1 MKKMLALLL
10 ALTMLFTLAACAA
23 QPAADAKETDAPAA
37 QTETAQPAQA
47 EEASSDEHEPVT
59 LEFLCWGAAE
69 ATTADAFNA
78 MLNAFHEKYPWITVE
93 VTESNYDAVNTSLL
107 TRIASNSA
115 PDVAQVSNQWVATYY
130 EMGGLL
136 PLDEYMSAETLAD
149 YYPGTMSGTNIGG
162 HQYSATWITQ
172 PFALYCNMD
181 LLSAA
186 GYDHTP
192 TTWDEMLEMAYA
204 VKDLGKNADG
214 NVVYGRTVSTQVLA
228 NAGYVSLIDVWANGG
243 DFYSEDG
250 SILYGDD
257 ATVAALTELQKEAKE
272 GVIALGNQIVDNR
285 ALFGNNQV
293 AFHIDAPS
301 QLVNWSN
308 VNVVTSLIPGAA
320 SFSSDHHIAAFANT
334 EHPEECA
341 LFIDFMT
348 GIEAMELY
356 TSYCDVMPGRASV
369 EALDYY
375 KNLNDNMSV
384 FYKAASECKPLPVN
398 SSNFVAAMEL
408 LATAVQRVTIGDE
421 APAAVA
427 EDTHNQLVEM
437 YK

>member
-1 MKKMLALLL
+1 MKKILAIVLALAMILS
-10 ALTMLFTLAACAA
+10 LAACGSKAEETKPAESVKTTEAA
-23 QPAADAKETDAPAA
+23 K
-37 QTETAQPAQA
+37 TETVK
-47 EEASSDEHEPVT
+47 EEKEPVT

-69 ATTADAFNA
+69 ETTADAFKA
-78 MLNAFHEKYPWITVE
+78 MLDGFMEKYPWITVE

-107 TRIASNSA
+107 TRIAAQDA

-149 YYPGTMSGTNIGG
+149 FYPGTMSGTNIDG

-172 PFALYCNMD
+172 PFALYCNSD
-181 LLSAA
+181 LLAAA

-192 TTWDEMLEMAYA
+192 TTWDELIEMSYA
-204 VKDLGKNADG
+204 VAALGKNADG
-214 NVVYGRTVSTQVLA
+214 NTVYGRTLGTKVLA
-228 NAGYVSLIDVWANGG
+228 NAGYMSLIDVWANGG
-243 DFYSEDG
+243 DYYAEDG
-250 SILYGDD
+250 TIAYGDE
-257 ATVAALTELQKEAKE
+257 ATVAALTEMQKEIQE
-272 GVIALGNQIVDNR
+272 GVIAAGNQIVDNR
-285 ALFGNNQV
+285 TLFGNGQV

-301 QLVNWSN
+301 QLKNWTE
-308 VNVVTSLIPGAA
+308 VNVTTSLIPGSY
-320 SFSSDHHIAAFANT
+320 SFSSDHHIIASANT

-341 LFIDFMT
+341 LFIDYMT
-348 GIEAMELY
+348 GIEAVEKY
-356 TSYCDVMPGRASV
+356 TSFTDVMPGRTSV

-384 FYKAASECKPLPVN
+384 FYKAAAQCKALPVN

-408 LATAVQRVTIGDE
+408 LATAVQRVTIGNED
-421 APAAVA
+421 PATVA
-427 EDTHNQLVEM
+427 AETHDQLVEM

>member
-1 MKKMLALLL
+1 MKKMIAIVLAL
-10 ALTMLFTLAACAA
+10 AMMLSLAACGTS
-23 QPAADAKETDAPAA
+23 K
-37 QTETAQPAQA
+37 
-47 EEASSDEHEPVT
+47 EEAKAPEAAKSTEAAKTEEVKQEEKNPVT

-78 MLNAFHEKYPWITVE
+78 MLNGFMEKYPWITVE

-107 TRIASNSA
+107 TRFAAGDA

-136 PLDEYMSAETLAD
+136 PLDEYLSAETLAD
-149 YYPGTMSGTNIGG
+149 YYPGTMNGTNIEG

-172 PFALYCNMD
+172 PFALYCNSD
-181 LLSAA
+181 LLAEA

-192 TTWDEMLEMAYA
+192 TTWEEFIEMSYA
-204 VKDLGKNADG
+204 VAALGKNAEG
-214 NVVYGRTVSTQVLA
+214 NTVYGRTLGTQVLA
-228 NAGYVSLIDVWANGG
+228 NAGYMSLIDVWANGG
-243 DFYSEDG
+243 DYYADDG
-250 SILYGDD
+250 SIAYGDE
-257 ATVAALTELQKEAKE
+257 ATVAALAEMQKEIQD
-272 GVIALGNQIVDNR
+272 GVIAAGNQIVDNR
-285 ALFGNNQV
+285 TLFGNGQV

-301 QLVNWSN
+301 QLKNWTE
-308 VNVVTSLIPGAA
+308 VNVTTSLIPGSY
-320 SFSSDHHIAAFANT
+320 SFSSDHHIVASANT

-341 LFIDFMT
+341 LFIEYMT

-356 TSYCDVMPGRASV
+356 TSYTDVMPGRSSV

-375 KNLNDNMSV
+375 KELNGNMSV
-384 FYKAASECKPLPVN
+384 FYKAASQCKALPVN

-408 LATAVQRVTIGDE
+408 LATAVQRVTIGNED
-421 APAAVA
+421 PAAVA
-427 EDTHNQLVEM
+427 TDTHDQLVEM

>member
-1 MKKMLALLL
+1 MQNNEKDSRHRTGTGHDSVSGRGSKAEETKP
-10 ALTMLFTLAACAA
+10 AESVKTTEAA
-23 QPAADAKETDAPAA
+23 K
-37 QTETAQPAQA
+37 TETVK
-47 EEASSDEHEPVT
+47 EEKEPVT

-69 ATTADAFNA
+69 ETTADAFKA
-78 MLNAFHEKYPWITVE
+78 MLDGFMEKYPWITVE

-107 TRIASNSA
+107 TRIAAQDA

-149 YYPGTMSGTNIGG
+149 FYPGTMSGTNIDG

-172 PFALYCNMD
+172 PFALYCNSD
-181 LLSAA
+181 LLAAA

-192 TTWDEMLEMAYA
+192 TTWDELIEMSYA
-204 VKDLGKNADG
+204 VAALGKNADG
-214 NVVYGRTVSTQVLA
+214 NTVYGRTLGTKVLA
-228 NAGYVSLIDVWANGG
+228 NAGYMFLIDVWANGG
-243 DFYSEDG
+243 DYYAEDG
-250 SILYGDD
+250 TIAYGDE
-257 ATVAALTELQKEAKE
+257 ATVAALTEMQKEIQE
-272 GVIALGNQIVDNR
+272 GVIAAGNQIVDNR
-285 ALFGNNQV
+285 TLFGNGQV

-301 QLVNWSN
+301 QLKNWTE
-308 VNVVTSLIPGAA
+308 VNVTTSLIPGSY
-320 SFSSDHHIAAFANT
+320 SFSSDHHIIASANT

-341 LFIDFMT
+341 LFIDYMT
-348 GIEAMELY
+348 GIEAMEKY
-356 TSYCDVMPGRASV
+356 TSFTDVMPGRTSV

-384 FYKAASECKPLPVN
+384 FYKAAAQCKALPVN

-408 LATAVQRVTIGDE
+408 LATAVQRVTIGNED
-421 APAAVA
+421 PATVA
-427 EDTHNQLVEM
+427 AETHDQLVEM